1 MIADRVSNEDI
12 IGMLPKRPAESN
24 KKTFGRVLAVCGSYG
39 MSGAAYLCAKAAYR
53 SGCGLV
59 EILTAE
65 ENRVILQTSLPE
77 ATVTC
82 YKSDSPDYDTILSA
96 ASRAD
101 AIALGCGLG
110 KNPAAHMVTE
120 RLLSAAAVPLVID
133 ADALNIISEEPRL
146 WGLIHAPVVITP
158 HPAEMS
164 RISRLDID
172 TILEDTTKA
181 AADFAA
187 ERGVVCVLKTHSTA
201 VTDGSRIY
209 INTTGNSG
217 MATGGSGD
225 VLAGIIASL
234 LAQQKGRQPLLETA
248 ALGVYIHG
256 LAGDGA
262 AESLGE
268 HSVMASDIINF
279 LPGTIKKI
287 AGKFFENS

>member
-110 KNPAAHMVTE
+110 RTPAAHMVTE

-164 RISRLDID
+164 RISDSTLTQSSRTPKSRRRLC
-172 TILEDTTKA
+172 
-181 AADFAA
+181 
-187 ERGVVCVLKTHSTA
+187 RGRGVCVLKTHSTA

-209 INTTGNSG
+209 TTPP
-217 MATGGSGD
+217 AT
-225 VLAGIIASL
+225 AGWQPGARGCFGRDNRLS
-234 LAQQKGRQPLLETA
+234 LAQQGRQPLLETA